1 MPLCARN
8 ENEGGGRTPTLD
20 CALQPAPVEKGQRK
34 LGFAIAVI
42 AIFLMIRTAI
52 RLKMKPHKK
61 EVISTGDAF
70 REPVLPHRLP
80 SDQHRP

>member
-61 EVISTGDAF
+61 EAASIGEEF

-80 SDQHRP
+80 SDQRHP